1 MKKHERRVMKGSC
14 GKLLSVTRIRE
25 KWMGQFY
32 IHTPEYKTVI
42 RVTVGAQRHK
52 VICKV
57 STLIVNWKVLLV
69 LLR

>member
-42 RVTVGAQRHK
+42 RVTVGLKDIKLFVKLAH
-52 VICKV
+52 
-57 STLIVNWKVLLV
+57 S
-69 LLR
+69 

>member
-32 IHTPEYKTVI
+32 IHTLEYKTVI
-42 RVTVGAQRHK
+42 RVTVGLKDIKLFVKLAH
-52 VICKV
+52 
-57 STLIVNWKVLLV
+57 S
-69 LLR
+69 